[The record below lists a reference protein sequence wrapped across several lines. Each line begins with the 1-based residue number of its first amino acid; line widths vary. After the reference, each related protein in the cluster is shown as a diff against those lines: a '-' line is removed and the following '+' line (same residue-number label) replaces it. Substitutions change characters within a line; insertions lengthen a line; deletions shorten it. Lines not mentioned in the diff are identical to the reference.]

1 MIWHVP
7 CPYRSSRLRAANEGS
22 ASIEGNYVGFES
34 WPAVIPRK
42 GTHPAPHM
50 ELDPANMKVQVIDV
64 AWHRGIFGR
73 RCNRMRWHIVV
84 KRSEA
89 STACGQPN
97 EK

>member
-1 MIWHVP
+1 MSDSNP
-7 CPYRSSRLRAANEGS
+7 GLLSFPARAH
-22 ASIEGNYVGFES
+22 IL
-34 WPAVIPRK
+34 
-42 GTHPAPHM
+42 PHM